1 MAPGRRENQMADHSF
16 DPIWRRIVSCT
27 GQEFKTVS
35 GLPFTYEVNGRVL
48 RVSRA
53 NQDLPRS
60 EFEKPYK
67 LMPLT
72 GPGQIN
78 RIVRGPAYVYAI
90 LTDPR
95 ISSGSTAS
103 DSNG

>member
-1 MAPGRRENQMADHSF
+1 MAKSGFQPVWQ
-16 DPIWRRIVSCT
+16 RIVSCAGLQFRTIT
-27 GQEFKTVS
+27 G
-35 GLPFTYEVNGRVL
+35 LAFTYTVKGQVL
-48 RVSRA
+48 RPSRTRY
-53 NQDLPRS
+53 NLPRS
-60 EFEKPYK
+60 EFEKAYN

-95 ISSGSTAS
+95 ISSGPTSSSS
-103 DSNG
+103 DE